1 MATKKANKA
10 IVTPIDQSE
19 TFVSAVKSV
28 TESDGVSMEEKL
40 RTLYKIQQADTA
52 IDKIHLLRGELP
64 LEVQDLEDDIAGLHT
79 RISNTQAEI
88 KDAEKYIS
96 DLKAKIEECKVLVEK
111 YEEQSKKVMNN
122 REYESITRQIEF
134 QQLEQEASEKHIRE
148 TNLLLAEKAALLDET
163 RKALEGREIDL
174 SNKKAELEQIITET
188 AKEEEQLEAHKE
200 DLAKKI
206 DERMYVAYNRVRN
219 SCKNHLAVVTVKRGA
234 CGGCFNQI
242 PPQRQLDIAQNKK
255 IIICEYCGR
264 ILVSPEFDETAKE
277 VKE

>member
-10 IVTPIDQSE
+10 VVTPIDQSE
-19 TFVSAVKSV
+19 TFVSAVKAV

-40 RTLYKIQQADTA
+40 RTLYKIQQADTS

-64 LEVQDLEDDIAGLHT
+64 LEVQDLEDDIAGLNT
-79 RISNTQAEI
+79 RINNTQNEI
-88 KDAEKYIS
+88 KDAEKYIA
-96 DLKAKIEECKVLVEK
+96 DLRAKIEECKVLVEK

-134 QQLEQEASEKHIRE
+134 QQLEQQASEKHIRE
-148 TNLLLAEKAALLDET
+148 TNLLLAEKAELLEET
-163 RKALEGREIDL
+163 RKQLEGRQIDL
-174 SNKKAELEQIITET
+174 NNKKAELEQIITET

-200 DLAKKI
+200 ELAKKL

-219 SCKNHLAVVTVKRGA
+219 NSKNHLAVVTVKRGA

-264 ILVSPEFDETAKE
+264 ILVSPEFDEPAKE
-277 VKE
+277 D

>member
-64 LEVQDLEDDIAGLHT
+64 LEVQDLEDDIVGLNT
-79 RISNTQAEI
+79 RIANTQNEI

-148 TNLLLAEKAALLDET
+148 TNLLLAEKAELLEET
-163 RKALEGREIDL
+163 RKQLEGRQIDL
-174 SNKKAELEQIITET
+174 DNKKAELEQIITET

-200 DLAKKI
+200 DLAKKL

-219 SCKNHLAVVTVKRGA
+219 NCKNHLAVVTVKRGA

-264 ILVSPEFDETAKE
+264 ILVSPEFDEPAKE
-277 VKE
+277 N

>member
-64 LEVQDLEDDIAGLHT
+64 LEVQDLEDDIAGLNT
-79 RISNTQAEI
+79 RIAKTQDEI

-148 TNLLLAEKAALLDET
+148 TNLLLAEKAALLEDT
-163 RKALEGREIDL
+163 KKQLEGRQIDL
-174 SNKKAELEQIITET
+174 DNKKAELEQIITET

-200 DLAKKI
+200 ELAKKL
-206 DERMYVAYNRVRN
+206 DERMFVAYNRVRN
-219 SCKNHLAVVTVKRGA
+219 NCKNHLAVVTVKRGA

-264 ILVSPEFDETAKE
+264 ILVSPEFDEPAKE
-277 VKE
+277 D

>member
-40 RTLYKIQQADTA
+40 RTLYKIQQADTS

-64 LEVQDLEDDIAGLHT
+64 LEVQDLEDDIAGLNT
-79 RISNTQAEI
+79 RISNTQTEI

-96 DLKAKIEECKVLVEK
+96 DLRAKIEECKVLVEK

-148 TNLLLAEKAALLDET
+148 TNLLLAEKA
-163 RKALEGREIDL
+163 LEGREIDL
-174 SNKKAELEQIITET
+174 ANKKAELEQIITET

-200 DLAKKI
+200 ELAKKL
-206 DERMYVAYNRVRN
+206 DERMYIAYNRVRN
-219 SCKNHLAVVTVKRGA
+219 SCKNHLAVVTIKRGS

-264 ILVSPEFDETAKE
+264 ILVSPEFEETTKE
-277 VKE
+277 D

>member
-19 TFVSAVKSV
+19 SFVSAVKSV

-64 LEVQDLEDDIAGLHT
+64 LEVQDLEDDIAGLNT
-79 RISNTQAEI
+79 RIANTQTEI

-148 TNLLLAEKAALLDET
+148 TNLLLAEKAALLEDT
-163 RKALEGREIDL
+163 KKQLEGRQIDL
-174 SNKKAELEQIITET
+174 DNKKAELEQIITET

-200 DLAKKI
+200 ELAKKL
-206 DERMYVAYNRVRN
+206 DERMFVAYNRVRN
-219 SCKNHLAVVTVKRGA
+219 NCKNHLAVVTVKRGA

-264 ILVSPEFDETAKE
+264 ILVSPEFDEPAKE
-277 VKE
+277 D

>member
-64 LEVQDLEDDIAGLHT
+64 LEVQDLEDDIAGLNT
-79 RISNTQAEI
+79 RIANTQTEI

-148 TNLLLAEKAALLDET
+148 TNLLLAEKAALLEDT
-163 RKALEGREIDL
+163 KKQLEGRQIDL
-174 SNKKAELEQIITET
+174 DNKKAELEQIITET

-200 DLAKKI
+200 ELAKKL
-206 DERMYVAYNRVRN
+206 DERMFVAYNRVRN
-219 SCKNHLAVVTVKRGA
+219 NCKNHLAFVTVKRGA

-264 ILVSPEFDETAKE
+264 ILVSPEFDEPAKE
-277 VKE
+277 D

>member
-28 TESDGVSMEEKL
+28 TEADGVSMEEKL

-64 LEVQDLEDDIAGLHT
+64 LEVQDLEDDIAGLST
-79 RISNTQAEI
+79 RISNTQNEI

-96 DLKAKIEECKVLVEK
+96 ALRAKIEECKVLVDK

-148 TNLLLAEKAALLDET
+148 TNLLLAEKTALLEDT
-163 RKALEGREIDL
+163 RKQLEGRQLDL
-174 SNKKAELEQIITET
+174 QNKKAELEQIITET
-188 AKEEEQLEAHKE
+188 AVEEEQLEAHKE
-200 DLAKKI
+200 DLAKKL
-206 DERMYVAYNRVRN
+206 DERMFIAYNRVRN
-219 SCKNHLAVVTVKRGA
+219 SSKNHLAVVTVRRGA

-264 ILVSPEFDETAKE
+264 ILVSNKFEEAPGQEKE
-277 VKE
+277 

>member
-64 LEVQDLEDDIAGLHT
+64 LEVQDLEDDIAGLNT
-79 RISNTQAEI
+79 RIANTQTEI

-111 YEEQSKKVMNN
+111 YEEQSKKV
-122 REYESITRQIEF
+122 
-134 QQLEQEASEKHIRE
+134 KHVG
-148 TNLLLAEKAALLDET
+148 ALLY
-163 RKALEGREIDL
+163 I
-174 SNKKAELEQIITET
+174 
-188 AKEEEQLEAHKE
+188 
-200 DLAKKI
+200 
-206 DERMYVAYNRVRN
+206 
-219 SCKNHLAVVTVKRGA
+219 
-234 CGGCFNQI
+234 
-242 PPQRQLDIAQNKK
+242 
-255 IIICEYCGR
+255 
-264 ILVSPEFDETAKE
+264 
-277 VKE
+277 

>member
-28 TESDGVSMEEKL
+28 TESDGVTMEEKL

-64 LEVQDLEDDIAGLHT
+64 LEVQDLEDDIAGLNT
-79 RISNTQAEI
+79 RIANTQTEI

-148 TNLLLAEKAALLDET
+148 TNLLLAEKAALLEDT
-163 RKALEGREIDL
+163 KKQLEGRQIDL
-174 SNKKAELEQIITET
+174 DNKKAELEQIITET

-200 DLAKKI
+200 ELAKKL
-206 DERMYVAYNRVRN
+206 DERMFVAYNRVRN
-219 SCKNHLAVVTVKRGA
+219 NCKNHLAVVTVKRGA

-264 ILVSPEFDETAKE
+264 ILVSPEFDEPAKE
-277 VKE
+277 D

>member
-64 LEVQDLEDDIAGLHT
+64 LEVQDLEDDIAGLNT
-79 RISNTQAEI
+79 RITNTQTEI

-148 TNLLLAEKAALLDET
+148 TNLLLAEKAELLEET
-163 RKALEGREIDL
+163 RKQLAGRKIDL
-174 SNKKAELEQIITET
+174 DNKKAELEQIITET

-200 DLAKKI
+200 DLAKKL

-219 SCKNHLAVVTVKRGA
+219 NCKNHLAVVTVKRGA

-264 ILVSPEFDETAKE
+264 ILVSPEFDKQED
-277 VKE
+277 

>member
-40 RTLYKIQQADTA
+40 RTLHKIQQADTA

-64 LEVQDLEDDIAGLHT
+64 LEVQDLEDDIAGLNT
-79 RISNTQAEI
+79 RIANTQTEI

-148 TNLLLAEKAALLDET
+148 TNLLLAEKAQLLEDT
-163 RKALEGREIDL
+163 KKLLEGRQIDL
-174 SNKKAELEQIITET
+174 DNKKAELEQIITET

-200 DLAKKI
+200 DLAKKL

-219 SCKNHLAVVTVKRGA
+219 NCKNHLAVVTVKRGA

-264 ILVSPEFDETAKE
+264 ILVSPEFDEPAKE
-277 VKE
+277 D

>member
-64 LEVQDLEDDIAGLHT
+64 LEVQDLEDDIAGLNT
-79 RISNTQAEI
+79 RIAKTQDEI

-148 TNLLLAEKAALLDET
+148 TNLLLAEKAALLEET
-163 RKALEGREIDL
+163 KKQLEGRQIDL
-174 SNKKAELEQIITET
+174 DNKKAELEQIITET

-200 DLAKKI
+200 ELAKKL
-206 DERMYVAYNRVRN
+206 DERMFVAYNRVRN
-219 SCKNHLAVVTVKRGA
+219 NCKNHLAVVTVKRGA

-264 ILVSPEFDETAKE
+264 ILVSPEFDEPAKE
-277 VKE
+277 D

>member
-64 LEVQDLEDDIAGLHT
+64 LEVQDLEDDIAGLNT
-79 RISNTQAEI
+79 RIANTQNEI

-148 TNLLLAEKAALLDET
+148 TNLLLAEKAELLEET
-163 RKALEGREIDL
+163 KKQLAGRQIDL
-174 SNKKAELEQIITET
+174 DNKKAELEQIITET

-200 DLAKKI
+200 DLAKKL

-219 SCKNHLAVVTVKRGA
+219 NCKNHLAVVTVKRGA

-264 ILVSPEFDETAKE
+264 ILVSPEFDEPAKE
-277 VKE
+277 D

>member
-64 LEVQDLEDDIAGLHT
+64 LEVQDLEDDIAGLNT
-79 RISNTQAEI
+79 RIAKTQDEI

-163 RKALEGREIDL
+163 KKLLEGRQIDL
-174 SNKKAELEQIITET
+174 DNKKAELEQIITET

-200 DLAKKI
+200 DLAKKL

-219 SCKNHLAVVTVKRGA
+219 NCKNHLAVVTVKRGA

-264 ILVSPEFDETAKE
+264 ILVSPEFDEPAKE
-277 VKE
+277 D

>member
-64 LEVQDLEDDIAGLHT
+64 LEVQDLEDDIAGLNT
-79 RISNTQAEI
+79 RIANTQNEI

-148 TNLLLAEKAALLDET
+148 TNLLLAEKAELLEET
-163 RKALEGREIDL
+163 KKQLAGR
-174 SNKKAELEQIITET
+174 
-188 AKEEEQLEAHKE
+188 
-200 DLAKKI
+200 
-206 DERMYVAYNRVRN
+206 
-219 SCKNHLAVVTVKRGA
+219 
-234 CGGCFNQI
+234 
-242 PPQRQLDIAQNKK
+242 
-255 IIICEYCGR
+255 
-264 ILVSPEFDETAKE
+264 
-277 VKE
+277 

>member
-64 LEVQDLEDDIAGLHT
+64 LEVQDLEDDIAGLNT
-79 RISNTQAEI
+79 RIANTQTEI

-148 TNLLLAEKAALLDET
+148 TNLLLAEKAQLLEDT
-163 RKALEGREIDL
+163 KNLLEGRQIDL
-174 SNKKAELEQIITET
+174 DNKKAELEQIITET

-200 DLAKKI
+200 DLAKKL

-219 SCKNHLAVVTVKRGA
+219 NCKNHLAVVTVKRGA

-264 ILVSPEFDETAKE
+264 ILVSPEFDEPAKE
-277 VKE
+277 D

>member
-64 LEVQDLEDDIAGLHT
+64 LEVQDLEDDIAGLDT
-79 RISNTQAEI
+79 RIANTQNEI

-148 TNLLLAEKAALLDET
+148 TNLLLAEKSELLEET
-163 RKALEGREIDL
+163 RKQLAGRQIDL
-174 SNKKAELEQIITET
+174 DNKKAELEQIITET

-200 DLAKKI
+200 DLAKKL

-219 SCKNHLAVVTVKRGA
+219 NCKNHLAVVTVKRGA

-264 ILVSPEFDETAKE
+264 ILVSPEFDEPAKE
-277 VKE
+277 N

>member
-64 LEVQDLEDDIAGLHT
+64 LDVQDREDDIAGLNT
-79 RISNTQAEI
+79 RIANTQTEI

-148 TNLLLAEKAALLDET
+148 TNLLLAEKAALLEDT
-163 RKALEGREIDL
+163 KKQLEGRQIDL
-174 SNKKAELEQIITET
+174 DNKKAELEQIITET

-200 DLAKKI
+200 ELAKKL
-206 DERMYVAYNRVRN
+206 DERMFVAYNRVRN
-219 SCKNHLAVVTVKRGA
+219 NCKNHLAVVTVKRGA

-264 ILVSPEFDETAKE
+264 ILVSPEFDEPAKE
-277 VKE
+277 D